1 MSDFLFRRVAFIGIG
16 MIGSSVARALREQGV
31 AGEIVCADINPDYR
45 AKALELGLVSE
56 AHEDAAKAVADAD
69 LVILAAPIGANAGI
83 MRQIAPALKAGCI
96 LTDVGSVKQS
106 VIRDVAPLVPQGV
119 HFVPGH
125 PIAGGEKSGPEVGD
139 GGIFKNRWCLLTP
152 LPDTDGAALEKVK
165 QMWQRIGSNVEV
177 MDAARHDRTLAITS
191 HLPHLIAYTIVD
203 TAANLEGDI
212 QGDVIKFSAGGFRD
226 STRMAGSD
234 PTMWR
239 DIFLSNPDAVLEIVQ
254 RFTEDLNLM
263 QKAIR
268 KGDGQMLFDTFSR
281 TRGIRERVILAKQ
294 N

>member
-1 MSDFLFRRVAFIGIG
+1 MTKPLFSRVCFIGIG
-16 MIGSSVARALREQGV
+16 MIGSSLARALREHNI
-31 AGEIVCADINPDYR
+31 AGQIVCADINPAFR
-45 AKALELGLVSE
+45 KAALKLKIVSE
-56 AHEDAAKAVADAD
+56 AYASAAKAVKGAD
-69 LVILAAPIGANAGI
+69 LVVLAAPIGANAAI
-83 MRQIAPALKAGCI
+83 MKQISKALEPGCI

-106 VIRDVAPLVPQGV
+106 VIADVAPLVPGGI
-119 HFVPGH
+119 HFIPGH

-139 GGIFKNRWCLLTP
+139 AAIFKGRWSILTP
-152 LPDTDGAALEKVK
+152 LPGTNKAALKKIE
-165 QMWQRIGSNVEV
+165 QMWKRCGSKVEI
-177 MDAARHDRTLAITS
+177 MQPSRHDRTLAITS

-212 QGDVIKFSAGGFRD
+212 KADVIKFSAGGFRD

-239 DIFLSNPDAVLEIVQ
+239 DIFINNPDAVLEIVQ
-254 RFTEDLNLM
+254 RFTEDLTAL

-268 KGDGQMLFDTFSR
+268 KGDGKTLYDLFER
-281 TRGIRERVILAKQ
+281 TREIRRKVILAGQ

>member
-1 MSDFLFRRVAFIGIG
+1 MSTPLFKRAAFIGIG
-16 MIGSSVARALREQGV
+16 MIGSSVARAVRTHEV
-31 AGEIVCADINPDYR
+31 AGQIVCADINAAYR
-45 AKALELGLVSE
+45 AKALELGVV
-56 AHEDAAKAVADAD
+56 DAAYESPAEAAKGADI
-69 LVILAAPIGANAGI
+69 VILAAPVGANKSI
-83 MRQIAPALKAGCI
+83 MQVLGPTLEPGCI
-96 LTDVGSVKQS
+96 LTDVGSVKQA
-106 VIRDVAPLVPQGV
+106 VLRDVAPLVPAGV

-139 GGIFKNRWCLLTP
+139 GTIFKNRWCLLTP
-152 LPDTDGAALEKVK
+152 AEGTAVDAIAKVRSL
-165 QMWQRIGSNVEV
+165 WESIGSNVEV

-203 TAANLEGDI
+203 TAANLETDI

-239 DIFLSNPDAVLEIVQ
+239 DIFLTNPDAVLEIVQ
-254 RFTEDLNLM
+254 RFTEDLNLL

-268 KGDGQMLFDTFSR
+268 KGDGQTLFDLFSR
-281 TRGIRERVILAKQ
+281 TKEIRERVILAKQ